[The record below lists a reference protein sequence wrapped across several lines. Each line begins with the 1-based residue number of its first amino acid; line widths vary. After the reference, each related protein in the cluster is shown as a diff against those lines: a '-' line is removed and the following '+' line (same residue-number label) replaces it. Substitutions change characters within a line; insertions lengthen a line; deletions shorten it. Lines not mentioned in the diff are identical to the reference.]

1 MGEKDEG
8 YDVKEGI
15 EENMK
20 THQYGFMLKTPDRMW
35 LFGASS
41 DEDRKAWINAIN
53 KVISK
58 PPLPQEVQLRHDL
71 RNSYAFK
78 KNRTSSGVK
87 SDGSSASNTDSF
99 IDSTL
104 KKGKNLFDRFSAPK

>member
-20 THQYGFMLKTPDRMW
+20 THQHGFMLKTPDRMW

-41 DEDRKAWINAIN
+41 DEDRNAWVNAIN

-71 RNSYAFK
+71 RNTYPYK
-78 KNRTSSGVK
+78 KNRTSGGK
-87 SDGSSASNTDSF
+87 SASTNSF
-99 IDSTL
+99 MEKTL
-104 KKGKNLFDRFSAPK
+104 KSGIGLLDRFSAPK